1 MSEPLFLNRQKLY
14 KKHFLIDKTSFFE
27 VKMILN
33 GKFRYSQNK
42 GTILNALI
50 NKSVQFWPLFD
61 KNSQKHT
68 SYSTKISIFALD
80 LIS

>member
-1 MSEPLFLNRQKLY
+1 
-14 KKHFLIDKTSFFE
+14 
-27 VKMILN
+27 MILN

-42 GTILNALI
+42 GTIQNALI
-50 NKSVQFWPLFD
+50 NKNVQFWPLFD
-61 KNSQKHT
+61 KNSPKRT